1 MNFLF
6 HLNSKQMQLES
17 ILTQLGLCLKKI
29 YSMRVFIDHDFG
41 KIIINEALLNQYL
54 GVAVADN

>member
-1 MNFLF
+1 
-6 HLNSKQMQLES
+6 MQLES